1 MDHCAAT
8 TTNHNNKKQKRIHY
22 DKITV
27 WPSNMFEDL
36 MSKWKN
42 ENQQPHQPPKPLPR
56 TASLHDKLFRARSM
70 APNHIEIH
78 RSNTTA
84 GGWYDRATSAPPAP
98 PPIFRRYLLRIFNF
112 NTEVVC
118 FLFNYRK
125 LFNRRLSRIED

>member
-8 TTNHNNKKQKRIHY
+8 TTNHNNKNKQKRIHY

-36 MSKWKN
+36 MSKWNKN

-112 NTEVVC
+112 NTEVVY
-118 FLFNYRK
+118 FLFNNTENSSIK
-125 LFNRRLSRIED
+125 HCLE